1 MDGLRIMIVEDHQIV
16 REGLRRM
23 LELEPSMSVVAEAG
37 NAAEAVEQLR
47 ATKPDIILM
56 DIQLPGMDGIQL
68 TRRLLEEDPNAH
80 ILILT
85 LYDEYLTAAIE
96 AGAVGYLRKDLRQS
110 ELIAAIK
117 TVYEGRSPIY
127 LNLDRDKLSN
137 FSKSQVSQS
146 SFTEREMDVLR
157 LLTGGRKDKEM
168 AEELAFSEAT
178 IKRTLKSVYEKLG
191 ARNRAEAIA
200 ETMKHH
206 IT

>member
-23 LELEPSMSVVAEAG
+23 LELEQGMNVVAEAA

-47 ATKPDIILM
+47 ATHPDIVLM

-68 TRRLLEEDPNAH
+68 TRRLLQEQPDCH

-85 LYDEYLTAAIE
+85 LYDEYLSKAIE

-110 ELIAAIK
+110 ELVEAIK

-127 LNLDRDKLSN
+127 LNVDRDRLSHISN
-137 FSKSQVSQS
+137 PQAAQRT
-146 SFTEREMDVLR
+146 FTEREMDVLR
-157 LLTGGRKDKEM
+157 LLTSGRKDKEM
-168 AEELAFSEAT
+168 AEELSFSEAT
-178 IKRTLKSVYEKLG
+178 IKRTLKAVYEKLG

-206 IT
+206 IM

>member
-23 LELEPSMSVVAEAG
+23 LELEPGMSVVAEAG

-47 ATKPDIILM
+47 ATHPDIVLM

-68 TRRLLEEDPNAH
+68 TRRLLQDKPDCH

-85 LYDEYLTAAIE
+85 LYDEYLSTAIE

-110 ELIAAIK
+110 ELVEAIK

-127 LNLDRDKLSN
+127 LNVDRDKLSHI
-137 FSKSQVSQS
+137 SDPQATQR

-157 LLTGGRKDKEM
+157 LLTSGRKDKEI
-168 AEELAFSEAT
+168 AEELSFSEAT
-178 IKRTLKSVYEKLG
+178 IKRTLKAIYEKLG

-206 IT
+206 IM

>member
-23 LELEPSMSVVAEAG
+23 LELEPGMNVVAEAA

-47 ATKPDIILM
+47 ATHPDIVLM

-68 TRRLLEEDPNAH
+68 TRRLLQEQPDCH

-85 LYDEYLTAAIE
+85 LYDEYLSTAIE
-96 AGAVGYLRKDLRQS
+96 AGAVGYLRKDLRRS
-110 ELIAAIK
+110 ELIEAIK

-127 LNLDRDKLSN
+127 LNVDRDRLSHISN
-137 FSKSQVSQS
+137 PQAAQRA
-146 SFTEREMDVLR
+146 FTEREMDVLR
-157 LLTGGRKDKEM
+157 LLTSGRKDKEM
-168 AEELAFSEAT
+168 AEELSFSEAT
-178 IKRTLKSVYEKLG
+178 IKRTLKAVYEKLG

>member
-16 REGLRRM
+16 REGLKRM
-23 LELEPSMSVVAEAG
+23 LELEQGMSVVAEAA

-47 ATKPDIILM
+47 ATHPDIVLM
-56 DIQLPGMDGIQL
+56 DIKLPGMDGIQL
-68 TRRLLEEDPNAH
+68 TRRLLQEQPDCH

-85 LYDEYLTAAIE
+85 LYDEYLSTAIE
-96 AGAVGYLRKDLRQS
+96 AGAVGYLRKDLRRS
-110 ELIAAIK
+110 ELIEAIK
-117 TVYEGRSPIY
+117 TVHEGRSPIY
-127 LNLDRDKLSN
+127 LNVDRDRLSHISN
-137 FSKSQVSQS
+137 PQATQRM
-146 SFTEREMDVLR
+146 FTEREMDVLR
-157 LLTGGRKDKEM
+157 LLTSGMKDKEM

-178 IKRTLKSVYEKLG
+178 IKRTLKAVYEKLG

>member
-1 MDGLRIMIVEDHQIV
+1 
-16 REGLRRM
+16 
-23 LELEPSMSVVAEAG
+23 
-37 NAAEAVEQLR
+37 
-47 ATKPDIILM
+47 M

-68 TRRLLEEDPNAH
+68 TRRLLEEQPHAH

-110 ELIAAIK
+110 ELIEAIK

-127 LNLDRDKLSN
+127 LNLDRDKLSA
-137 FSKSQVSQS
+137 FSNPKVTQGT
-146 SFTEREMDVLR
+146 FTEREMDVLR

-178 IKRTLKSVYEKLG
+178 IKRTLKAVYEKLG

>member
-1 MDGLRIMIVEDHQIV
+1 MDGLRLMIVEDHQIV

-23 LELEPSMSVVAEAG
+23 LELEPGMNVVAEAG

-47 ATKPDIILM
+47 AKKPDIILM

-68 TRRLLEEDPNAH
+68 TKRLLEEDPNAH

-110 ELIAAIK
+110 ELIEAIK

-127 LNLDRDKLSN
+127 LNLDRDKLSS
-137 FSKSQVSQS
+137 FSKSRVTQS
-146 SFTEREMDVLR
+146 TFTDREMDVLR

-178 IKRTLKSVYEKLG
+178 IKRTLKAVYGKLG

-200 ETMKHH
+200 ETMKLH